1 MLLRMKKKQN
11 KESKEASE
19 SAVGEALM
27 APQYE
32 SQDVKYFHD
41 APLGGG
47 VMAPVELADTHG
59 MRPGQGFAHELPA
72 APAGGGTERR
82 Q

>member
-1 MLLRMKKKQN
+1 MLLRMKKKKN
-11 KESKEASE
+11 NEEKEASE

-32 SQDVKYFHD
+32 RQDVKYFHD
-41 APLGGG
+41 APLG

-59 MRPGQGFAHELPA
+59 TRPGQGFAHELPA
-72 APAGGGTERR
+72 ASAGGGTEWRR
-82 Q
+82 